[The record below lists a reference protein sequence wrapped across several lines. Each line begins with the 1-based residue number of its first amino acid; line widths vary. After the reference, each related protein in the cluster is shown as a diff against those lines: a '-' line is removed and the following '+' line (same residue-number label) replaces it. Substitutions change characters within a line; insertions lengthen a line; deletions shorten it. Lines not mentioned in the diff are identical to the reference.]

1 MIGSVFL
8 NVKDCKRVRHSAVE
22 RVISTSP
29 KENTNQYTGISKNV
43 KTKFAYKVST
53 FSLTGE

>member
-1 MIGSVFL
+1 MINNDGSVFL

-29 KENTNQYTGISKNV
+29 KENTNQYTGIS
-43 KTKFAYKVST
+43 
-53 FSLTGE
+53 